1 MADFQL
7 IFPEILLL
15 LTLGGL
21 VAAEM
26 SYHGER
32 FRLTFLISILG
43 LGTALIRTLLS
54 YGASPTELFGGAYV
68 VDGISLYFKLFAITL
83 ATLTLLVTSVSKTIP
98 ESRKTEYFV
107 FVIAGALGVSVLA
120 SALDLLLMF
129 LGIQLV
135 AIALT
140 LLAGFAKERAAS
152 TEAAMKL
159 FLFNGLSAGFFLLG
173 LAILF
178 ASTGTVNLMAMHE
191 ALARAPLVRELGLTV
206 FFLFFLCFSF
216 LIQVFPAHFW
226 STDVREGAPTP
237 SSFFLGLAST
247 GAGFAI
253 ALRFFASTFSA
264 PGQTGVSGQLLG
276 TQDWTLV
283 VSWASCLT
291 LLIAGV
297 LGLGQRSMKRVLAA
311 FFLAQSGLLFS
322 GFLVLG
328 HHGVSAILYNLLSL
342 LFASGGAYAAFA
354 FLENQ
359 AGSDDAR
366 EVAKVVPQSIP
377 EFVAFI
383 LFVSCMIG
391 LPPFPGFIGRF
402 ALIGAV
408 FQGGWIVPAVIA
420 GFSQLLVMGV
430 FARILYTLAQG
441 VAENSRHKDV
451 SFQWSRQGIFAAMLA
466 PLLVLSV
473 FAEFFLNW
481 AARTIEVL
489 F

>member
-1 MADFQL
+1 MVDFQL
-7 IFPEILLL
+7 ILPEIFLL

-21 VAAEM
+21 IAAEM

-54 YGASPTELFGGAYV
+54 YGASPTLLFGNAYV
-68 VDGISLYFKLFAITL
+68 VDGISLYFKLFSITL
-83 ATLTLLVTSVSKTIP
+83 AGLTLIVTSLSKTIP
-98 ESRKTEYFV
+98 ASRKTEYFA

-129 LGIQLV
+129 LGIQLLS
-135 AIALT
+135 ITLT
-140 LLAGFAKERAAS
+140 LLTGFAKERAVS
-152 TEAAMKL
+152 TEAALKI

-178 ASTGTVNLMAMHE
+178 SSTRTVNLMAMHE
-191 ALARAPLVRELGLTV
+191 ALASAPLTREMGLTV
-206 FFLFFLCFSF
+206 FFLFFLSFAF

-237 SSFFLGLAST
+237 SSFFVGLASA

-253 ALRFFASTFSA
+253 ALRFFALTFSA
-264 PGQTGVSGQLLG
+264 PGQENASGELLG
-276 TQDWTLV
+276 SSDWTQV
-283 VSWASCLT
+283 VAWASCCT
-291 LLIAGV
+291 LVIAGI
-297 LGLGQRSMKRVLAA
+297 LGLGQKSIKRVLAT
-311 FFLAQSGLLFS
+311 FFLAQTGLLFS

-328 HHGVSAILYNLLSL
+328 QHGVPALLYNLLNL
-342 LFASGGAYAAFA
+342 LFASGGAYSAFA
-354 FLENQ
+354 LLENQ

-366 EVAKVVPQSIP
+366 GIARVIPSAIP
-377 EFVAFI
+377 EFVAFV
-383 LFVSCMIG
+383 LFVVCMIG
-391 LPPFPGFIGRF
+391 MPPFPGFIGRF

-408 FQGGWIVPAVIA
+408 FQGGWIVPAVLA
-420 GFSQLLVMGV
+420 GLSQLLVVGV

-441 VAENSRHKDV
+441 ITEKSRHRQLP
-451 SFQWSRQGIFAAMLA
+451 FQWSRHGIFVGMLA